1 MIAMAA
7 PTFIKNTALDLST
20 RVTDNAGPLL
30 ANNLHWQIAGDFVTA
45 SKKNEPIR
53 LHSRMTHQ
61 YNDATFKVR
70 SDVTLGDRAM
80 TRTKRTL
87 IVTALLLLTLPA
99 LMVARAGRQNPK
111 DTPAEKSD
119 KQATPTIKVDVELV
133 LVNAT
138 VTDSLNRYVSGLE
151 EQHFQVWEDKVE
163 QKIGYFSAEDVP
175 ISIGVIFDVSGSM
188 KDKIGTAREAATTFL
203 RSGNPDDEYFLVEF
217 ANRPELAADFT
228 TDVTKLQSRLIMTP
242 AKGMTAMYDSVYLGL
257 EKLKEGTNPK
267 KALLLITDG
276 EDNRSRY
283 TFQNVKEFVKEQD
296 VQIYGIGIV
305 DDWNSQLGA
314 GKTGRAMV
322 EELADLTGGRAFFP
336 DSVYELE
343 DICAKI
349 AVELKNQYVIGYHS
363 TNEAKDGK
371 WRKIRLKVNPPKGI
385 QRLNV
390 RAKQGYYGPT
400 ANAPAAAKD

>member
-1 MIAMAA
+1 M
-7 PTFIKNTALDLST
+7 F
-20 RVTDNAGPLL
+20 
-30 ANNLHWQIAGDFVTA
+30 
-45 SKKNEPIR
+45 
-53 LHSRMTHQ
+53 
-61 YNDATFKVR
+61 
-70 SDVTLGDRAM
+70 
-80 TRTKRTL
+80 
-87 IVTALLLLTLPA
+87 
-99 LMVARAGRQNPK
+99 ARAGRSQNRQEISTDKP
-111 DTPAEKSD
+111 EKQPSQTL
-119 KQATPTIKVDVELV
+119 KIDVELT

-151 EQHFQVWEDKVE
+151 SEHFQIWEDKVE
-163 QKIGYFSAEDVP
+163 QKIEYFSAEDVP

-188 KDKIGTAREAATTFL
+188 KDKIATARQAAATFL
-203 RSGNPDDEYFLVEF
+203 KTGNPEDEYFLLEF
-217 ANRPELAADFT
+217 ANRPEVASDFT
-228 TDVTKLQSRLIMTP
+228 TDITKLQSKLLLTP

-257 EKLKEGTNPK
+257 EKLKEGSNPK

-305 DDWNSQLGA
+305 DEWNSQLSA
-314 GKTGRAMV
+314 GKTGRAMI
-322 EELADLTGGRAFFP
+322 EELASLTGGGAFFP

-343 DICAKI
+343 DICTKI

-390 RAKQGYYGPT
+390 RAKQGYY
-400 ANAPAAAKD
+400 APMADGATVSK